1 VVGVLTAWALLLA
14 VAGAGKA
21 LRPGPT
27 ARALAAARIPGRTIL
42 ARSPVVRITGA
53 VEFLIGLSVMVVGG
67 PIPAMLLAASYLLL
81 GLVAWRMVRVSPGQD
96 CGCFGRAAEPIS
108 SWHLVVDLAGA
119 AVGLTGVIWPQPSTL
134 QEISGQGAAG
144 GILLAGL
151 SILLAWLCY
160 QVMTTLPALLEFRRK
175 VAARR

>member
-1 VVGVLTAWALLLA
+1 MVGVLTAWALLLA

-27 ARALAAARIPGRTIL
+27 GRALTAARIPGRTIL

-53 VEFLIGLSVMVVGG
+53 VEFLIGLSVIVIGG
-67 PIPAMLLAASYLLL
+67 PIPAMLLAEAYLLL

-108 SWHLVVDLAGA
+108 SRHLVVNLAGT
-119 AVGLTGVIWPQPSTL
+119 AVGVAGVIWPQPSTL
-134 QEISGQGAAG
+134 QEISEQGVPG

-160 QVMTTLPALLEFRRK
+160 QLMTTLPALLEFRRK
-175 VAARR
+175 VAASR